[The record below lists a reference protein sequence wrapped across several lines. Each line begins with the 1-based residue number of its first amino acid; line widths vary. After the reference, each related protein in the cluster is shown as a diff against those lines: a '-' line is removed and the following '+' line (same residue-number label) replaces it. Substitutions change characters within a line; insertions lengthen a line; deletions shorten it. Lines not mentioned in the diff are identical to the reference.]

1 METIEINTETIQ
13 LDQLLKWA
21 GIIESGG
28 QVKLLLAD
36 ELIKLNGAIE
46 TAKRRKIK
54 PGEIIEIVG
63 EGTWK
68 VVRQGE

>member
-13 LDQLLKWA
+13 LDQLLKRA

-36 ELIKLNGAIE
+36 ELIKLNGVIE

-54 PGEIIEIVG
+54 AGDVIEIVG